1 MSGDDGSIDAALYVL
16 ALTEEAVPAR
26 WCEDTA
32 SELLTLVQM
41 TFHDYVAAVLAEPI
55 PPVSPP
61 QDGTP
66 PLAMR
71 AALHGRAVAD
81 LLTALA
87 IDYWRETGSELS
99 ERGLADAPAAL
110 TKGWLDQMA
119 ELARGDERPSH
130 ETAAEYVRGA
140 AITFSF
146 VARILGAQR
155 GLSLDPNDPRGPVEL
170 PEDSLSSEDAGALLI
185 WCAAAAVCI
194 AAKLQPE
201 FRVSGHDGL

>member
-1 MSGDDGSIDAALYVL
+1 MGGNDQGVDAALYVL
-16 ALTEEAVPAR
+16 GLTEEAIPAR
-26 WCEDTA
+26 WREDTA

-55 PPVSPP
+55 PPVAQP
-61 QDGTP
+61 QDGTT

-87 IDYWRETGSELS
+87 IDHWRETGGELS
-99 ERGLADAPAAL
+99 ERGIAEAPATL
-110 TKGWLDQMA
+110 TREWLDQIA
-119 ELARGDERPSH
+119 ELARGKDRPNH
-130 ETAAEYVRGA
+130 ETAADYVRGA
-140 AITFSF
+140 AITLSF

-155 GLSLDPNDPRGPVEL
+155 GFSLDPNDPRGPVEL
-170 PEDSLSSEDAGALLI
+170 PEDSLGTEDAGALLI
-185 WCAAAAVCI
+185 WCAAAAVGI

-201 FRVSGHDGL
+201 FRVAG